1 MKPWPALVVTVWLL
15 QVAGLRAQAPGEGAR
30 WTDFAVA
37 SRLDEFLGEPF
48 FQPMQQLWEKR
59 GGWGGVLT
67 AKNGT
72 VVAFQSPGGG
82 NCRRS
87 RDGGK
92 TWDPDIEIAPGA
104 VEGRSLVNEAN
115 GDILYVNPAAGWLFR
130 SRDSGAT
137 WARESVQVRP
147 DGFGNIPKTEGVSAM
162 QCGITLAFGKHKGR
176 LIMPARVM
184 GPKSSNAVEWRPYH
198 YSTALHSDDGG
209 TVWQTSKPFP
219 VLGTGEA
226 ALAELSDGRI
236 LYNSREHMSRGNR
249 FMAHSDDGGDLWIG
263 AYRSPDLPDGAR
275 GTSYGLMGGMI
286 RLPIPGHDILL
297 YSNVDNDSGVL
308 PGRVGASIVSGREK
322 STVWASFDGG
332 RTWPV
337 KRLVYDGPS
346 AYSNLG
352 IGRHGT
358 PSQGKIFL
366 IFEGGP
372 KGSHAAVQLVSFNL
386 SWLLD
391 GRDLN
396 KLLAGLR

>member
-1 MKPWPALVVTVWLL
+1 MKPSLVYLATLLFAPLPASATSY
-15 QVAGLRAQAPGEGAR
+15 
-30 WTDFAVA
+30 AVA
-37 SRLDEFLGEPF
+37 SRVEEFLGKPAF
-48 FQPMQQLWEKR
+48 SPMQQLWEKR

-67 AKNGT
+67 AKDGT

-92 TWDPDIEIAPGA
+92 TWDADIEIAPDAKG
-104 VEGRSLVNEAN
+104 GRALVDETK
-115 GDILYVNPAAGWLFR
+115 GDILYVNPGAGWLYR
-130 SRDSGAT
+130 SRDSGASWT
-137 WARESVQVRP
+137 RESVQVRP
-147 DGFGNIPKTEGVSAM
+147 DGFGNIPKTEGVAAM

-184 GPKSSNAVEWRPYH
+184 GPRSSNAVEWRSYH
-198 YSTALHSDDGG
+198 YSTALYSDDGG
-209 TVWQTSKPFP
+209 AIWQTSKPFP

-286 RLPIPGHDILL
+286 RLPVPGHDILL
-297 YSNVDNDSGVL
+297 YSNVDTDGGVM
-308 PGRVGASIVSGREK
+308 PKQVGASIATAREK
-322 STVWASFDGG
+322 VTVWASFDGG
-332 RTWPV
+332 HTWPV

-352 IGRHGT
+352 VGRPGT
-358 PSQGKIFL
+358 PSQGRIYL
-366 IFEGGP
+366 LFEGGP
-372 KGSHAAVQLVSFNL
+372 KGCHEAVQVVSFNL
-386 SWLLD
+386 SWLLN
-391 GRDLN
+391 GRDVSKFLG
-396 KLLAGLR
+396 KAR